1 MFSKILNK
9 FKSIFGKKSI
19 SKTSKPKKV
28 SKTKNTSKTTKS
40 STRTKSTKSTKT
52 AKPSKGKKQEI
63 KLLIESFTSIPGVG
77 LKSAKA
83 FYEAGFKS
91 TEDILSAKDEDLLA
105 IPGVGINLVKKLKDY
120 KSWFKFRFYFNLFNQ
135 INNIIGFIKLI

>member
-9 FKSIFGKKSI
+9 LKSLFGKKSI

-28 SKTKNTSKTTKS
+28 LKTTKSTKTTKS
-40 STRTKSTKSTKT
+40 SKATK
-52 AKPSKGKKQEI
+52 PVKGKKQEV

-77 LKSAKA
+77 AKSAKA

-91 TEDILSAKDEDLLA
+91 TKDILSAKEEELLA
-105 IPGVGINLVKKLKDY
+105 VPGVGINLVKKLKNY
-120 KSWFKFRFYFNLFNQ
+120 NP
-135 INNIIGFIKLI
+135 

>member
-9 FKSIFGKKSI
+9 LKSLFGKKSI

-28 SKTKNTSKTTKS
+28 LKTTKS
-40 STRTKSTKSTKT
+40 SKATKTTKSSKATK
-52 AKPSKGKKQEI
+52 PIKGKKQEV

-77 LKSAKA
+77 AKSAKA

-91 TEDILSAKDEDLLA
+91 TKDILSAKEEELLA
-105 IPGVGINLVKKLKDY
+105 VPGVGINLVKKLKNY
-120 KSWFKFRFYFNLFNQ
+120 NP
-135 INNIIGFIKLI
+135 

>member
-9 FKSIFGKKSI
+9 IKSLFGKKSI

-28 SKTKNTSKTTKS
+28 LKT
-40 STRTKSTKSTKT
+40 TKSTKT
-52 AKPSKGKKQEI
+52 SKASRATKAVKGKKQEV

-77 LKSAKA
+77 AKSAKA

-91 TEDILSAKDEDLLA
+91 TKDILSAKEEELLA
-105 IPGVGINLVKKLKDY
+105 VPGVGINLVKKLKDY
-120 KSWFKFRFYFNLFNQ
+120 NP
-135 INNIIGFIKLI
+135 

>member
-9 FKSIFGKKSI
+9 LKSLFGKKSI

-28 SKTKNTSKTTKS
+28 LKTTKSTKTTKS
-40 STRTKSTKSTKT
+40 SKATK
-52 AKPSKGKKQEI
+52 PVKGKKQEV

-77 LKSAKA
+77 AKSAKA

-91 TEDILSAKDEDLLA
+91 TKDILSAKEEDLLA
-105 IPGVGINLVKKLKDY
+105 VPGVGINLVKKLKNY
-120 KSWFKFRFYFNLFNQ
+120 KPWFKK
-135 INNIIGFIKLI
+135 KLKF

>member
-9 FKSIFGKKSI
+9 LKSLFGKKSI

-28 SKTKNTSKTTKS
+28 LKT
-40 STRTKSTKSTKT
+40 TKSTKT
-52 AKPSKGKKQEI
+52 SKASKATKPVKGKKQEV

-77 LKSAKA
+77 AKSAKA

-91 TEDILSAKDEDLLA
+91 TKDILSAKEEELLA
-105 IPGVGINLVKKLKDY
+105 VPGVGINLVKKLKDY
-120 KSWFKFRFYFNLFNQ
+120 KP
-135 INNIIGFIKLI
+135 

>member
-9 FKSIFGKKSI
+9 LKSLFGKKSI

-28 SKTKNTSKTTKS
+28 LKTTKS
-40 STRTKSTKSTKT
+40 TTTSKASKASK
-52 AKPSKGKKQEI
+52 AKKPVKGKKQEV

-77 LKSAKA
+77 AKSAKA

-91 TEDILSAKDEDLLA
+91 TKDILSAKEEELLA
-105 IPGVGINLVKKLKDY
+105 VPGVGINLVKKLKDY
-120 KSWFKFRFYFNLFNQ
+120 NP
-135 INNIIGFIKLI
+135 

>member
-9 FKSIFGKKSI
+9 LKSVFGKKSI

-28 SKTKNTSKTTKS
+28 SKTKNT
-40 STRTKSTKSTKT
+40 TKT
-52 AKPSKGKKQEI
+52 AKSSKSTKPARGKKQEV

-77 LKSAKA
+77 AKSAKA

-91 TEDILSAKDEDLLA
+91 PKDILSAKEEDLLA
-105 IPGVGINLVKKLKDY
+105 VPGVGINLVKKLKDY
-120 KSWFKFRFYFNLFNQ
+120 KSWFRN
-135 INNIIGFIKLI
+135 

>member
-9 FKSIFGKKSI
+9 LKSLFGKKSI

-28 SKTKNTSKTTKS
+28 LKT
-40 STRTKSTKSTKT
+40 TKSTKT
-52 AKPSKGKKQEI
+52 TKASKTTKPVKGKKQEV

-77 LKSAKA
+77 AKSAKA

-91 TEDILSAKDEDLLA
+91 TKDILSAKEEDLLA
-105 IPGVGINLVKKLKDY
+105 VPGVGINLVKKLKNY
-120 KSWFKFRFYFNLFNQ
+120 KP
-135 INNIIGFIKLI
+135 